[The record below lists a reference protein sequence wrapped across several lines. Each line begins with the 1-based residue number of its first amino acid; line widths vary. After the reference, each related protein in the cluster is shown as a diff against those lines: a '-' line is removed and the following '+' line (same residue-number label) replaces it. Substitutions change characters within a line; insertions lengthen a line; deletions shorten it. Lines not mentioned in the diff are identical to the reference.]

1 MIHNFD
7 ELIAAAK
14 KVSNERPCPIRV
26 AIAAGNNRAALEAIQ
41 QAKDMKI
48 ADGVLIGDRN
58 LIFQTLDELNIARDE
73 FEIIEAQSEQEI
85 CQRTVQTIHD
95 GAAEIILKGKAKSAS
110 LLKAV
115 FDAEHGLRTGRLIS
129 DAFLFE
135 WLARPMTNKLMIIT
149 DGGFNLAPDLNQ
161 KIQILENAVQ
171 VMHALGNPNPN
182 VAVLSA
188 IETVNPSLQSSVD
201 AAIIA
206 KMNERGQI
214 KGCTVDGPL
223 ALDNAIS
230 LESAQQKG
238 IQSPVAGKADILLF
252 PTIESANIT
261 AKGTTYFA
269 GLRLAHATMGAR
281 APVLIPSRSDS
292 ADAKLLTIALNVL
305 ISHFAS
311 SEAANKILNS
321 KPPSEH

>member
-1 MIHNFD
+1 MINNFD
-7 ELIAAAK
+7 QLIQQAK
-14 KVSNERPCPIRV
+14 IISKQQDRQIRV

-41 QAKDMKI
+41 DAKKMKL
-48 ADGVLIGDRN
+48 ADGLLIGNRDS
-58 LIFQTLDELNIARDE
+58 IFQTLDEVGIGRNE
-73 FEIIEAQSEQEI
+73 FEIIQANESQEI
-85 CQRTVQTIHD
+85 CQRTVQAIHD
-95 GAAEIILKGKAKSAS
+95 GTAEIILKGQVKSAT

-129 DAFLFE
+129 DAFVFE
-135 WLARPMTNKLMIIT
+135 WPDRPQPNKLMIIT
-149 DGGFNLAPDLNQ
+149 DGGFNLAPDLHQ

-188 IETVNPSLQSSVD
+188 VETVNPSLQSTTD
-201 AAIIA
+201 AAILA

-214 KGCTVDGPL
+214 NGCIVDGPL

-252 PTIESANIT
+252 PNIESANIT
-261 AKGTTYFA
+261 AKGTTYFTK
-269 GLRLAHATMGAR
+269 LRLAHATLGAK
-281 APVLIPSRSDS
+281 APVLIPSRSDT

-305 ISHFAS
+305 ICKH
-311 SEAANKILNS
+311 NS
-321 KPPSEH
+321 N